1 MNNTDTDNSLLIGI
15 RQFHKS
21 IISNEVQMKNLKLLN
36 EHNNY
41 FIHSLN
47 INNDYLNLSVSHYPN
62 TNQLRK
68 KVNEIANYVFDYS
81 NEIHDKF
88 ELRKNSINKEV
99 KQLQNEMN
107 IRQQKYEEAKEENK
121 RESNELKE
129 MIKKNEDKMN
139 DLNEEIE
146 NIKFCIMNKKSIE
159 QEQIQ
164 QIQTI
169 QKKKEEAFR
178 QELSSS
184 LITTRQQSKPMKNT
198 RKRTLLLFK

>member
-68 KVNEIANYVFDYS
+68 KVNEIANYLVT
-81 NEIHDKF
+81 F
-88 ELRKNSINKEV
+88 ESDS
-99 KQLQNEMN
+99 
-107 IRQQKYEEAKEENK
+107 AKEIE
-121 RESNELKE
+121 KE
-129 MIKKNEDKMN
+129 
-139 DLNEEIE
+139 
-146 NIKFCIMNKKSIE
+146 FH
-159 QEQIQ
+159 
-164 QIQTI
+164 
-169 QKKKEEAFR
+169 
-178 QELSSS
+178 
-184 LITTRQQSKPMKNT
+184 
-198 RKRTLLLFK
+198 

>member
-1 MNNTDTDNSLLIGI
+1 
-15 RQFHKS
+15 
-21 IISNEVQMKNLKLLN
+21 
-36 EHNNY
+36 
-41 FIHSLN
+41 
-47 INNDYLNLSVSHYPN
+47 
-62 TNQLRK
+62 
-68 KVNEIANYVFDYS
+68 
-81 NEIHDKF
+81 
-88 ELRKNSINKEV
+88 
-99 KQLQNEMN
+99 MN

-146 NIKFCIMNKKSIE
+146 KIKFCIMNKKSIE

-198 RKRTLLLFK
+198 RKGTLLLFK

>member
-1 MNNTDTDNSLLIGI
+1 MNNSDTDNSLLIGI

>member
-129 MIKKNEDKMN
+129 MINKNEDKMN

-198 RKRTLLLFK
+198 RKGTLLLFK